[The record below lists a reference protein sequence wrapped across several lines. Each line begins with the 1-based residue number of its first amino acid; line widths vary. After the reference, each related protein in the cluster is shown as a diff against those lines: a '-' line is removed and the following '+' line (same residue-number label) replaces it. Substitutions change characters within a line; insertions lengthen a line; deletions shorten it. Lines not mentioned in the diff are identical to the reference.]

1 MLYEIVLII
10 PNDSK
15 DKYKGFKI
23 RKDGKFLETPTNYW
37 GYKDEFTSY
46 SHKNQFQCE
55 SSSYHDK
62 LEIYKLAARVIRKR
76 YDPDFKMKVQLP
88 NSFFDWPPFK
98 DKFIEV

>member
-37 GYKDEFTSY
+37 
-46 SHKNQFQCE
+46 
-55 SSSYHDK
+55 
-62 LEIYKLAARVIRKR
+62 IYKLAARVIRKR

-98 DKFIEV
+98 EKFIEV